1 MKKISRLFCITLL
14 AALSLPLHATAAT
27 EEGLRPDSVRE
38 LYNGVGF
45 SSYSLPSDSAYGLQ
59 KFWTVEFDPTQRDL
73 YFHVVCGSDYANRLN
88 TVSKTVQ
95 TFAKNHPELTPVA
108 AVNGDLWMTGYAHSR
123 VEGSGTSYLG
133 YSDAVVR
140 RELTVPRGFNMYGG
154 EIITSTHIPQET
166 PYEGDFYSFGM
177 TGSGVAVIGNPQVEV
192 SVQNRTSG
200 SRSLSADGINR
211 LPADNAMILYTD
223 RGCASNYALSDAY
236 EVIID
241 CPEDYTVCHGA
252 VLAGT
257 VTAVSAPGTAR
268 EGMKQ
273 NRLILTARGS
283 RLDALSGF
291 SVGDQVEIR
300 VSVSDKM
307 GNSGLWQKV
316 TEAVGGH
323 LPIIL
328 NGVSTGLTET
338 TNYPSSMIGIRQN
351 GNVVLITN
359 DGRQAGHS
367 TGFRISQLDALC
379 KELGLIDA
387 FLLDGGGSAEMVTV
401 SGGSCTV
408 VNRPSDGQER
418 TVVNTVILSYG
429 APHGTEPQTVVR
441 FDSEAVRNRLLD
453 AYHVRCDGSAN
464 TLRMTLTEK
473 RTPWASVGY
482 PGGGLNLAKY
492 PYVVVTAACDSA
504 MTEHNQMKLCFL
516 TAPGSEVLQAP
527 GKTVS
532 FTAGEGMRARMLD
545 CSLDRNWKGELYGF
559 RFQLFDYYGVGT
571 VGESVEIEEIAF
583 FASRDEAEAYCRQ
596 INLQKTSAADTEQTE
611 PPKGPAET
619 PAGCQ
624 SAFSVGLPC
633 LAFAAVCVA
642 GAAGAVGRK
651 YRIKRRS
658 DEK

>member
-1 MKKISRLFCITLL
+1 MKKISRLFCVILL
-14 AALSLPLHATAAT
+14 AALILPLRAAAA

-133 YSDAVVR
+133 CSDAVVT

-154 EIITSTHIPQET
+154 EIITSTYIPQET

-177 TGSGVAVIGNPQVEV
+177 TANGVAAIGNPQVEV
-192 SVQNRTSG
+192 NVQNRTSG
-200 SRSLSADGINR
+200 SRSLTADGINR
-211 LPADNAMILYTD
+211 LPANNAMILYTD

-252 VLAGT
+252 VIAGT

-273 NRLILTARGS
+273 NRLILTARGT
-283 RLDALSGF
+283 RLDALAGF
-291 SVGDQVEIR
+291 SVGDRVEFRI
-300 VSVSDKM
+300 SVSDKM
-307 GNSGLWQKV
+307 GNSALWQKV
-316 TEAVGGH
+316 TDAVGGH
-323 LPIIL
+323 LPVVL

-338 TNYPSSMIGIRQN
+338 TNYPTSLIGIRQN
-351 GNVVLITN
+351 GNVVLVTN

-367 TGFRISQLDALC
+367 AGFRISQLDALC
-379 KELGLIDA
+379 RELGLIDA

-429 APHGTEPQTVVR
+429 ALRSTEPETAVR
-441 FDSEAVRNRLLD
+441 FDSEAVRDRLLK
-453 AYHVRCDGSAN
+453 AYHVTCDGSSD
-464 TLRMTLTEK
+464 TLRMTLTET
-473 RTPWASVGY
+473 RIPWAAVGVRV
-482 PGGGLNLAKY
+482 GGLSLAKY

-504 MTEHNQMKLCFL
+504 MTEHNQMKVSFL
-516 TAPGSEVLQAP
+516 TAPGSETLQAP
-527 GKTVS
+527 SKTVA
-532 FTAGEGMRARMLD
+532 FAAGEGMRARVLD
-545 CSLDRNWKGELYGF
+545 CSQDPTWKGELHGF

-583 FASRDEAEAYCRQ
+583 FTSLAEAEAYSRK
-596 INLQKTSAADTEQTE
+596 INLQKTAADTEQTE
-611 PPKGPAET
+611 KTEAPAET
-619 PAGCQ
+619 PAGCK
-624 SAFSVGLPC
+624 SAFSVGFPH
-633 LAFAAVCVA
+633 LAAAVVCTA
-642 GAAGAVGRK
+642 GIALAAGRK
-651 YRIKRRS
+651 FSSKRRS
-658 DEK
+658 DET